1 MKPSPP
7 LKKWKARLYEIIF
20 EADTSAGKAF
30 DIILMACI
38 ITSVLVVTLES
49 VAEMKIKF
57 GKIFRIIE
65 WTVTVLFTIEYI
77 ARIYVVSNKRKY
89 VFSFLGII
97 DLLSVLPTYL
107 GLFFTGAHS
116 LMVIRSFRLLR
127 VFRVLKL
134 ARFVGEGASL
144 ITALKASRYKITIF
158 LFTVITTIMIAGT
171 LMFLIEGPEHGFT
184 SIPRSI
190 YWSIVTMTTVGY
202 GDIAP
207 QTAMGQAL
215 ASILMLLGYGIIAV
229 PTGIVS
235 SEMVQLK
242 RKEVLSTQVC
252 PHCLSEGHDQDAVFC
267 KYCGG
272 KINKDSKQKA

>member
-1 MKPSPP
+1 MKPSAPP
-7 LKKWKARLYEIIF
+7 DKWKARLYEIIF

-107 GLFFTGAHS
+107 DLFFTGAHS

-127 VFRVLKL
+127 IFRVLKL
-134 ARFVGEGASL
+134 ARFVGEGANL

-158 LFTVITTIMIAGT
+158 LFTVITTIVIAGT
-171 LMFLIEGPEHGFT
+171 LMFLIEGPTNGFT

-190 YWSIVTMTTVGY
+190 YWSVVTMTTVGY

-207 QTAMGQAL
+207 QTAIGQAL

-252 PHCLSEGHDQDAVFC
+252 PHCLSEGHDKDAVFC

-272 KINKDSKQKA
+272 KINETENKN